1 VTFAAGMACEGMK
14 PVVAIYSTFLQR
26 AYDQLIHD
34 VAIQDLPV
42 LFALDRAGLVG
53 ADGAT
58 HAGAYDIPFLRC
70 IPNMLVLTPADE
82 AECRDLLTTAFH
94 QPHPSAVR
102 YPRGAGIGTIP
113 SKELRTVS
121 LGKGEVRRKSSA
133 PAGQRIAILAFGTL
147 LYPALE
153 VAEQMDASVANM
165 RFVKPLDLELLK
177 SLAQDHDYFVTIE
190 DGAIQGGAGSA
201 CLEALSAMGINKPL
215 LQLGLPDVFVEHG
228 DYKLLMS
235 QCGLDVAGIAKAI
248 SLRFPAKTVAN
259 PVAVGK

>member
-1 VTFAAGMACEGMK
+1 MK

-34 VAIQDLPV
+34 VALQDLPV

-58 HAGAYDIPFLRC
+58 HAGAYDIPYLRC
-70 IPNMLVLTPADE
+70 IPNMLVMTPADE

-102 YPRGAGIGTIP
+102 YPRGAGVGTTP
-113 SKELRTVS
+113 SKELRT
-121 LGKGEVRRKSSA
+121 LPFGKGEIRRKSNA
-133 PAGQRIAILAFGTL
+133 LAGHRVAILAFGTL

-153 VAEQMDASVANM
+153 VAEGIDATVANM
-165 RFVKPLDLELLK
+165 RFVKPLDIDLLK
-177 SLAQDHDYFVTIE
+177 SLAADHDYFVTIE

-201 CLEALSAMGINKPL
+201 CLEVLSNLGINKPL
-215 LQLGLPDVFVEHG
+215 LQLGLPDQFIEHG
-228 DYKLLMS
+228 DYNLLMTK
-235 QCGLDVAGIAKAI
+235 CGLDAEGIANSIQK
-248 SLRFPAKTVAN
+248 RFPAVLTAN
-259 PVAVGK
+259 SVISGK

>member
-1 VTFAAGMACEGMK
+1 MK

-70 IPNMLVLTPADE
+70 IPNMVVLTPADE

-102 YPRGAGIGTIP
+102 YPRGAGVGTIP
-113 SKELRTVS
+113 SKELRTVP
-121 LGKGEVRRKSSA
+121 LGKGELRRKSNA

-153 VAEQMDASVANM
+153 VAEKIDASVANM

-177 SLAQDHDYFVTIE
+177 SLAQNHDYFVTIE
-190 DGAIQGGAGSA
+190 DGVIQGGAGSA

-215 LQLGLPDVFVEHG
+215 LQLGLPDEFVEHG

-235 QCGLDVAGIAKAI
+235 KCGLDSEGIAKAI
-248 SLRFPAKTVAN
+248 SLRFPIKTIAN
-259 PVAVGK
+259 PVAAGK

>member
-1 VTFAAGMACEGMK
+1 MK

-34 VAIQDLPV
+34 VAVQDLPV

-70 IPNMLVLTPADE
+70 IPNMLVMTPADE

-102 YPRGAGIGTIP
+102 YPRGSGIGATP
-113 SKELRTVS
+113 SKELRT
-121 LGKGEVRRKSSA
+121 LPFGKGEIRRKSNA
-133 PAGQRIAILAFGTL
+133 PSGKRLAILAFGTL

-153 VAEQMDASVANM
+153 VADGIDATVANM
-165 RFVKPLDLELLK
+165 RFVKPLDVDLIK
-177 SLAQDHDYFVTIE
+177 SLAADHDYFVTIE
-190 DGAIQGGAGSA
+190 DGVIAGGAGSA
-201 CLEALSAMGINKPL
+201 CLEALAILGINKPL
-215 LQLGLPDVFVEHG
+215 LQLGLPDQFIEHG
-228 DYKLLMS
+228 DYNLLMTK
-235 QCGLDVAGIAKAI
+235 CGLDLEGITHSIKQ
-248 SLRFPAKTVAN
+248 RFPAVFTINSVF
-259 PVAVGK
+259 VGK